1 MTAVRTLTIETAPR
15 DVPGLCQWSSY
26 ALLKFAEEIGLT
38 AEPSAAAAFAR
49 FGRSERAE
57 HVSAAL
63 KAYDAK
69 NGGVPAAAAPPQQVA
84 PPAAP
89 MQPAAPAAP
98 TAPGGA
104 PAPAVTGR
112 KPRNSGAAAAAPPAQ
127 PAQPSTSN
135 VGSVDPAAIG
145 MIAAIKDE
153 LAVVKGNTEGLG
165 KNVLDLS
172 KQVEQ
177 LSTLHQKV
185 DAAIW
190 LLGQIAESV
199 VGGEDANGFIAA
211 AYKATGKG

>member
-57 HVSAAL
+57 HISAAL

-69 NGGVPAAAAPPQQVA
+69 NGGVPAAAQPAQQVA
-84 PPAAP
+84 PAAP
-89 MQPAAPAAP
+89 VPPAAPA
-98 TAPGGA
+98 APGGA

-112 KPRNSGAAAAAPPAQ
+112 KPRNSGAAAPAQ
-127 PAQPSTSN
+127 PAQPPATAA
-135 VGSVDPAAIG
+135 GSVDPAAIG
-145 MIAAIKDE
+145 MIATIKDE
-153 LAVVKGNTEGLG
+153 LAVVKANTEGLG

-172 KQVEQ
+172 KQIEQ
-177 LSTLHQKV
+177 LGVLHQKA
-185 DAAIW
+185 DATIW
-190 LLGQIAESV
+190 LLGQIAEAV
-199 VGGEDANGFIAA
+199 VGGEDANGFVDA